1 MDKRLKILFI
11 CIPILLVAL
20 TGNFYKN
27 KDSYWSA
34 LPEEGI
40 ISGDYYRIEKTSDS
54 GKSAS
59 LEVIKNNTE
68 IVKVEYN
75 EISGRNSSKRYNQG
89 LSKRFS
95 EYNFNMMKEGDEGI
109 SWAEVI
115 LDIEKQ
121 MVEKQSLTG
130 EFDMIA
136 GCTHSIELSML
147 PLAAEMEKKLE
158 NPSGA
163 RYYELTKN
171 LGGGLYGNLR
181 VVLEAGNIISCKYD
195 ELFAPKK
202 KDIIYKDLKE
212 FYRQSKYNSME
223 YGDPSGIGFNTQM
236 DSLNEKVIS
245 TQNMLD
251 IGGLPATADNPERN
265 KKRNLAWDN
274 YIVLAKIILKEI
286 NKEDFYDNA
295 EGSN

>member
-1 MDKRLKILFI
+1 MDKRFKVLLI
-11 CIPILLVAL
+11 CVPLLLAAL
-20 TGNFYKN
+20 IGNLYKN

-40 ISGDYYRIEKTSDS
+40 ISGDYYRVEKISDT

-59 LEVIKNNTE
+59 LEAVVRDSQLI
-68 IVKVEYN
+68 KVEYN
-75 EISGRNSSKRYNQG
+75 EVGGRDSSRRYNQG

-95 EYNFNMMKEGDEGI
+95 EYNFNMMKQGDEGV

-121 MVEKQSLTG
+121 MIQKQSLTG
-130 EFDMIA
+130 DFDMIA

-147 PLAAEMEKKLE
+147 PLAEKLE
-158 NPSGA
+158 RKMEDSSRL

-181 VVLEAGNIISCKYD
+181 VITEEGRIISCRYD

-202 KDIIYKDLKE
+202 NDIIYKDLKR

-223 YGDPSGIGFNTQM
+223 YGDPSGIGFNLQM
-236 DSLNEKVIS
+236 DELNKRVVS
-245 TQNMLD
+245 TQNLLD
-251 IGGLPATADNPERN
+251 IQGLPATTDNPERG
-265 KKRNLAWDN
+265 KKRNVAWDN
-274 YIVLAKIILKEI
+274 YIVLAKILSKEM
-286 NKEDFYDNA
+286 
-295 EGSN
+295 GR

>member
-1 MDKRLKILFI
+1 MDKRFKVLII
-11 CIPILLVAL
+11 CVPLLLAAL
-20 TGNFYKN
+20 IGNLYKN

-34 LPEEGI
+34 LPDEGI
-40 ISGDYYRIEKTSDS
+40 ISGDYYRVEKISDT

-59 LEVIKNNTE
+59 LEAVVRDSQLI
-68 IVKVEYN
+68 KVEYN
-75 EISGRNSSKRYNQG
+75 EVGGRDSSRRYNQG

-95 EYNFNMMKEGDEGI
+95 EYNFNMMKQGDEGV

-121 MVEKQSLTG
+121 MIQKQSLTG
-130 EFDMIA
+130 DFDMIA

-147 PLAAEMEKKLE
+147 PLAEKLE
-158 NPSGA
+158 RKMEDSSRL

-181 VVLEAGNIISCKYD
+181 VITEEGRIISCRYD

-202 KDIIYKDLKE
+202 NDIIYKDLKR

-223 YGDPSGIGFNTQM
+223 YGDPSGIGFNLQM
-236 DSLNEKVIS
+236 DELNKRVVS
-245 TQNMLD
+245 TQNLLD
-251 IGGLPATADNPERN
+251 IQGLPATTDNPERG
-265 KKRNLAWDN
+265 KKRNVAWDN
-274 YIVLAKIILKEI
+274 YIVLAKILSKEM
-286 NKEDFYDNA
+286 
-295 EGSN
+295 GR

>member
-1 MDKRLKILFI
+1 MDKRFKVLLI
-11 CIPILLVAL
+11 CVPLLLAAL
-20 TGNFYKN
+20 IGNLYKN

-40 ISGDYYRIEKTSDS
+40 ISGDYYRVEKISDT

-59 LEVIKNNTE
+59 LEAVLRDAQLI
-68 IVKVEYN
+68 KVEYN
-75 EISGRNSSKRYNQG
+75 EVGGKESSRRYNQG

-95 EYNFNMMKEGDEGI
+95 EYNFNMMEQGDEGV

-130 EFDMIA
+130 NFDMIA

-147 PLAAEMEKKLE
+147 PLAEKLEKKME
-158 NPSGA
+158 VPSRL

-181 VVLEAGNIISCKYD
+181 VILEGERIISCRYD

-202 KDIIYKDLKE
+202 KDIIYKDLKR

-223 YGDPSGIGFNTQM
+223 YGDPSGIGFNLQM
-236 DSLNEKVIS
+236 DELNKKVVS

-251 IGGLPATADNPERN
+251 IQGLPATTDNPERG
-265 KKRNLAWDN
+265 KKRNVAWDN
-274 YIVLAKIILKEI
+274 YIVLAKILSKEI
-286 NKEDFYDNA
+286 
-295 EGSN
+295 GR

>member
-1 MDKRLKILFI
+1 MDKRFKVLLI
-11 CIPILLVAL
+11 CVPLLLAAL
-20 TGNFYKN
+20 IGNLYKN

-40 ISGDYYRIEKTSDS
+40 ISGDYYRVEKISDT

-59 LEVIKNNTE
+59 LEAVVRDSQLI
-68 IVKVEYN
+68 KVEYN
-75 EISGRNSSKRYNQG
+75 EVGGIDSSRRYNQG

-95 EYNFNMMKEGDEGI
+95 EYNFNMMEHGDEGV

-121 MVEKQSLTG
+121 MIEKQSLTG

-147 PLAAEMEKKLE
+147 PLAEKLE
-158 NPSGA
+158 RKMEDSSRL

-171 LGGGLYGNLR
+171 LGGGIYGNLR
-181 VVLEAGNIISCKYD
+181 VIVEGDMIISCRYD

-202 KDIIYKDLKE
+202 NDIIYKDLKR

-223 YGDPSGIGFNTQM
+223 YGDPSGIGFNMQM
-236 DSLNEKVIS
+236 DELNKRVVS

-251 IGGLPATADNPERN
+251 IQGLPATTDNPERE
-265 KKRNLAWDN
+265 KKRNVAWDN
-274 YIVLAKIILKEI
+274 YIVLAKILSKEM
-286 NKEDFYDNA
+286 
-295 EGSN
+295 GR

>member
-1 MDKRLKILFI
+1 MDKRFKVLLI
-11 CIPILLVAL
+11 CVPLLLAAL
-20 TGNFYKN
+20 IGNLYKN

-40 ISGDYYRIEKTSDS
+40 ISGDYYRVEKISDT

-59 LEVIKNNTE
+59 LEAVVRDSQLI
-68 IVKVEYN
+68 KVEYN
-75 EISGRNSSKRYNQG
+75 EVGGRDSSRRYNQG

-95 EYNFNMMKEGDEGI
+95 EYNFNMMEQGDEGV
-109 SWAEVI
+109 SWAEVV

-121 MVEKQSLTG
+121 MIQKQSLTG
-130 EFDMIA
+130 DFDMIA

-147 PLAAEMEKKLE
+147 PLAEKLE
-158 NPSGA
+158 RKMEDSSRQ

-181 VVLEAGNIISCKYD
+181 VITEEGRIISCRYD

-202 KDIIYKDLKE
+202 NDIIYKDLKR

-223 YGDPSGIGFNTQM
+223 YGDPSGIGFNLQM
-236 DSLNEKVIS
+236 DELNKRVVL
-245 TQNMLD
+245 TQNLLD
-251 IGGLPATADNPERN
+251 IQGLPATTDNPERG
-265 KKRNLAWDN
+265 KKRNVAWDN
-274 YIVLAKIILKEI
+274 YIVLAKMLSKEM
-286 NKEDFYDNA
+286 
-295 EGSN
+295 GR

>member
-1 MDKRLKILFI
+1 MDKRFKVLII
-11 CIPILLVAL
+11 CVPLLLAAL
-20 TGNFYKN
+20 IGNLYKN

-40 ISGDYYRIEKTSDS
+40 ISGDYYRVEKISDT

-59 LEVIKNNTE
+59 LEAVVRDSQLI
-68 IVKVEYN
+68 KVEYN
-75 EISGRNSSKRYNQG
+75 EVGGRDSSRRYNQG

-95 EYNFNMMKEGDEGI
+95 EYNFNMMKQGDEGV

-121 MVEKQSLTG
+121 MIQKQSLTG
-130 EFDMIA
+130 DFDMIA

-147 PLAAEMEKKLE
+147 PLAEKLE
-158 NPSGA
+158 RKMEDSSRL

-181 VVLEAGNIISCKYD
+181 VITEEGRIISCRYD

-202 KDIIYKDLKE
+202 NDIIYKDLKR

-223 YGDPSGIGFNTQM
+223 YGDPSGIGFNLQM
-236 DSLNEKVIS
+236 DELNKRVVS
-245 TQNMLD
+245 TQNLLD
-251 IGGLPATADNPERN
+251 IQGLPATTDNPERG
-265 KKRNLAWDN
+265 KKRNVAWDN
-274 YIVLAKIILKEI
+274 YIVLAKILSKEM
-286 NKEDFYDNA
+286 
-295 EGSN
+295 GR

>member
-1 MDKRLKILFI
+1 MDKRFKILLI
-11 CIPILLVAL
+11 CIPLLLAAL
-20 TGNFYKN
+20 IGNLYKN

-40 ISGDYYRIEKTSDS
+40 ISGDYYRVEKTSDT

-59 LEVIKNNTE
+59 LEVITDNSQ

-75 EISGRNSSKRYNQG
+75 EVGGGEASKRYNQG

-95 EYNFNMMKEGDEGI
+95 EYNFNMMKNGDEGV

-147 PLAAEMEKKLE
+147 PLAREMEMRIKNSSSL
-158 NPSGA
+158 

-181 VVLEAGNIISCKYD
+181 VIVEEERIISCRYD

-202 KDIIYKDLKE
+202 NDIIYKDLKK

-223 YGDPSGIGFNTQM
+223 YGDPSGIGFNMQM
-236 DSLNEKVIS
+236 DELNKRVVS
-245 TQNMLD
+245 TQDMMD
-251 IGGLPATADNPERN
+251 IQGLPATTDNPVRG

-274 YIVLAKIILKEI
+274 YIVLAKILSKEI
-286 NKEDFYDNA
+286 EREEGYDNA
-295 EGSN
+295 ERSN

>member
-1 MDKRLKILFI
+1 MDKRFKVLLI
-11 CIPILLVAL
+11 CVPLLLAAL
-20 TGNFYKN
+20 IGNLYKN

-34 LPEEGI
+34 LPEEGM
-40 ISGDYYRIEKTSDS
+40 ISGDYYRVEKISDT

-59 LEVIKNNTE
+59 LEAVVRDSQLI
-68 IVKVEYN
+68 KVEYN
-75 EISGRNSSKRYNQG
+75 EVGGRDSSRRYNQG

-95 EYNFNMMKEGDEGI
+95 EYNFNMMEHGDEGV

-121 MVEKQSLTG
+121 MIEKQSLTG

-147 PLAAEMEKKLE
+147 PLAEKLE
-158 NPSGA
+158 RKMEDSSSL

-181 VVLEAGNIISCKYD
+181 IIVEGERIISCRYD

-202 KDIIYKDLKE
+202 NDIIYKDLKR

-223 YGDPSGIGFNTQM
+223 YGDPSGIGFNMQM
-236 DSLNEKVIS
+236 DELNKRVVS

-251 IGGLPATADNPERN
+251 IQGLPATTDNPERG
-265 KKRNLAWDN
+265 KKRNVAWDN
-274 YIVLAKIILKEI
+274 YIVLAKILSKEM
-286 NKEDFYDNA
+286 
-295 EGSN
+295 GR